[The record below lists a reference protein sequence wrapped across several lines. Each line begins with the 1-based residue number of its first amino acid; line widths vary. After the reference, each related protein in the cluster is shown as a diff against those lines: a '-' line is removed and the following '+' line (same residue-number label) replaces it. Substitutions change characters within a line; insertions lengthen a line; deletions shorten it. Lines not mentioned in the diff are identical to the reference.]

1 MTELYFILG
10 CCLAMAIFV
19 AWKQTRPETEDAQ
32 PGHSNKRCNRCR
44 HDLDGM

>member
-19 AWKQTRPETEDAQ
+19 AWKQTRP
-32 PGHSNKRCNRCR
+32 GY
-44 HDLDGM
+44 DLESKSDL